1 MDGLAKNSSISP
13 KNGMMNIETLRE
25 EIVSLAGAMDSDRID
40 PEVFRQT
47 GIAIVR
53 GAVPADQMANWA
65 ALWDQYRENILGSE
79 RKLENVSNPV
89 EVKRLPEELLNVSR
103 SDYLIDKIKCVF
115 GDNIGLF
122 HKRFVVKDSN
132 SKGAVILHQDSGYHV
147 GSFDKASLFLAFKPV
162 SEANGGMYLYPGTH
176 RFGYLGDAGAI
187 NGDVLPSNWPVIT
200 PTLAPGD
207 FMLMN
212 SLTWHGSGPF
222 NSGDERVMTDFIY
235 QPSSDPSTVEI
246 VSGDQGWGGSFLTE
260 ARDKIFLQCRSSKLR
275 EIRGIL
281 DSTTN

>member
-1 MDGLAKNSSISP
+1 
-13 KNGMMNIETLRE
+13 MNIETLKNE
-25 EIVSLAGAMDSDRID
+25 VIASMEKMDSDRID
-40 PEVFRQT
+40 PENFKAT

-53 GAVPADQMANWA
+53 GAVPENQMSEWT
-65 ALWDQYRENILGSE
+65 ALWDQHRESTLGAM
-79 RKLENVSNPV
+79 RKLENISNPV
-89 EVKRLPEELLNVSR
+89 EIKKLPDELLDVSR
-103 SDYLIDKIKCVF
+103 SALLVDHLKPVY
-115 GDNIGLF
+115 GENIGLF
-122 HKRFVVKDSN
+122 HKRFVVKDNN

-147 GSFDKASLFLAFKPV
+147 GSFEKASLFLAFKPV

-187 NGDVLPSNWPVIT
+187 NREVLPDDWPVIV
-200 PTLAPGD
+200 PSLQPGD

-222 NSGDERVMTDFIY
+222 IEGDERVMTDFIY
-235 QPSSDPSTVEI
+235 QSASDPSTIDVVCGE
-246 VSGDQGWGGSFLTE
+246 GGWTGSFLTE
-260 ARDKIFLQCRSSKLR
+260 ARGDIFINSRASKLR